1 MVGVGIV
8 GALQVVA
15 QTKHWAFVAP
25 VRPPL
30 PIVKNKA
37 WVRNPIDA
45 FILARLEQN
54 GLTPSPE
61 ANKTTLLRRVSLDL
75 TGLPPTIT
83 EIDAFLADKAPNA
96 YEKVVER
103 LLASPHYGERW
114 GRWWLDAA
122 RYADTNGFEKDLP
135 RSIWPYRD
143 WVIKA
148 FNQNMPFDQF
158 TIEQL
163 AGDLLPN
170 ATLDQRVATGFLR
183 NSMRNEE
190 GGVEPEQFRT
200 EEIIDR
206 VDTVGKAFLGLT
218 INCAQCHTHKYDP
231 IKHDEYYKFFAFLN
245 NDDEP
250 LMEVPSAEVQQKRTQ
265 IFNKIAAIED
275 AWIAKDTSFSQRF
288 VAWEA
293 NTKRYADKWIPLD
306 IATFYSD
313 RAKLDERYD
322 DHSVRVES
330 YRYPEAYFTVTANT
344 KLTNITGLKLEL
356 LTDHKLPKN
365 GPGVSDDGTLVLSEL
380 TLEASPIDRPEQTQK
395 IVFSQC
401 SSDFERADAPAKLAI
416 DGDRKTGW
424 NSDAGAGRRNQN
436 RHLVFTA
443 QTPFGFA
450 KGTTLRLKLY
460 TEAGKVQII
469 GRFRLS
475 VTDAPQP
482 TADPL
487 PARIRQIVV
496 LPAEQRTPMQQ
507 RELLTHYFSVDPNCA
522 AAQQEIAQTWDGW
535 PDATTTLALAPR
547 FKPRE
552 TRIFRRGDWQR
563 PEAIVQP
570 DTPAVLHPFPANAPR
585 NRLGF
590 AQWIIDKNNP
600 LTPRVIVNRIWQQF
614 FGQGLVTTPED
625 FGTRCDMP
633 SHPELLD
640 WLAVA
645 FRDGGMRD
653 EGGGMNKSASEKT
666 LHPSAL
672 IPHPSWDVKAL
683 LKTIVMSAT
692 YQQSS
697 KTTQHSALHTPHSTL
712 STQHSALSTQ
722 YSTDPDNRWLAR
734 APRLRVEAEIV
745 RDISLSAAGLLS
757 RKIGGPSVFPL
768 LPEGVLG
775 LSYANFGKWEFST
788 GENHFRRGMYTFW
801 KRSVPYPSLSVFDQP
816 SADFA
821 CTRRVRSNTPLQALT
836 TLNDQTFVEA
846 AQGLALRV
854 WKEGGATD
862 QAKMIYA
869 FRLCTARRPDAFEL
883 QQLLKLLRDQ
893 QAYFKGRTAA
903 AVYVSAPD
911 LKNLPEGIDL
921 HELAPWTM
929 VARVLLN
936 LDETITK
943 E

>member
-1 MVGVGIV
+1 MSRFIKWTFCGVAIAF
-8 GALQVVA
+8 ALQVAA

-30 PIVKNKA
+30 PVVKNKA
-37 WVRNPIDA
+37 WARNPIDA
-45 FILARLEQN
+45 FILARLEQEH
-54 GLTPSPE
+54 LTPASE
-61 ANKTTLLRRVSLDL
+61 AHKTTLIRRVSLDL
-75 TGLPPTIT
+75 TGLPPTLK
-83 EIDAFLADKAPNA
+83 EIDDYLADKSPNA

-103 LLASPHYGERW
+103 LLNSPHYGERW

-135 RSIWPYRD
+135 RLIWPYRD
-143 WVIKA
+143 WVINA

-158 TIEQL
+158 TMEQL

-170 ATLDQRVATGFLR
+170 PSLEQKIATGFLR

-200 EEIIDR
+200 EEILDR
-206 VDTVGKAFLGLT
+206 VDTVGKAWLGLT

-250 LMEVPSAEVQQKRTQ
+250 LTEVPSEEVQTKRAQ
-265 IFNKIAAIED
+265 IKAKIAALED
-275 AWIAKDTSFSQRF
+275 NWIAQDKSFHPRF
-288 VAWEA
+288 AAWESEA
-293 NTKRYADKWIPLD
+293 KRFADKWVPLD
-306 IATFYSD
+306 VATFYSD

-330 YRYPEAYFTVTANT
+330 YRYLEAYFTITAKT

-356 LTDHKLPKN
+356 LTDHKLPRN

-380 TLEASPIDRPEQTQK
+380 TLEASPLDQPEQTQK

-401 SSDFERADAPAKLAI
+401 SSDFECADAPAKLAI

-424 NSDAGAGRRNQN
+424 NSDAGAGRRNQD

-450 KGTTLRLKLY
+450 NGTTLKLKLY
-460 TEAGKVQII
+460 NEAGKVQII

-475 VTDAPQP
+475 VTDAPHPQ
-482 TADPL
+482 ADPL
-487 PARIRQIVV
+487 PPRIRQIVS
-496 LPAEQRTPMQQ
+496 LAAEQRTPAQQ
-507 RELLTHYFSVDPNCA
+507 RELLTHYFSLDPNCA
-522 AAQQEIAQTWDGW
+522 AAQQEIAQTLDGW
-535 PDATTTLALAPR
+535 PDATTTLTLAPR
-547 FKPRE
+547 FRPRA
-552 TRIFRRGDWQR
+552 THVFRRGDWQR
-563 PEAIVQP
+563 PEPTIVQP
-570 DTPAVLHPFPANAPR
+570 DTPAALHPFPKDAPR
-585 NRLGF
+585 NRLGL
-590 AQWIIDKNNP
+590 ANWIVDKDNP
-600 LTPRVIVNRIWQQF
+600 LTARVIVNRIWQQY

-625 FGTRCDMP
+625 FGTRCDKP

-645 FRDGGMRD
+645 FRDGNADFGMRNA
-653 EGGGMNKSASEKT
+653 EANPQSPIRNPQSQQWSMKAI
-666 LHPSAL
+666 HRL
-672 IPHPSWDVKAL
+672 IV
-683 LKTIVMSAT
+683 TSAT
-692 YQQSS
+692 YRQSS
-697 KTTQHSALHTPHSTL
+697 KLTLQSPIQTPQSNNPHS
-712 STQHSALSTQ
+712 Q
-722 YSTDPDNRWLAR
+722 DPQNRWLAR

-745 RDISLSAAGLLS
+745 RDISLAAAGVLS

-775 LSYANFGKWEFST
+775 LSYGTFGKWEFSS
-788 GENHFRRGMYTFW
+788 GENHYRRGMYTFW
-801 KRSVPYPSLSVFDQP
+801 KRSVPYPSLGVFDQP

-821 CTRRVRSNTPLQALT
+821 CTRRTRSNTPLQALT
-836 TLNDQTFVEA
+836 TLNDPTFVEA
-846 AQGLALRV
+846 AQGLALRA
-854 WKEGGATD
+854 WKEGGATER
-862 QAKMIYA
+862 AKIIYA
-869 FRLCTARRPDAFEL
+869 FRLCTGRQPDAVEL
-883 QQLLKLLRDQ
+883 QHLFTLLRDQ

-903 AVYVSAPD
+903 AVYVASPD
-911 LKNLPEGIDL
+911 LKNLPENIDL
-921 HELAPWTM
+921 HQIAPWTM
-929 VARVLLN
+929 LARVLLN

>member
-1 MVGVGIV
+1 
-8 GALQVVA
+8 
-15 QTKHWAFVAP
+15 
-25 VRPPL
+25 
-30 PIVKNKA
+30 
-37 WVRNPIDA
+37 
-45 FILARLEQN
+45 
-54 GLTPSPE
+54 
-61 ANKTTLLRRVSLDL
+61 
-75 TGLPPTIT
+75 
-83 EIDAFLADKAPNA
+83 ADK
-96 YEKVVER
+96 
-103 LLASPHYGERW
+103 
-114 GRWWLDAA
+114 
-122 RYADTNGFEKDLP
+122 
-135 RSIWPYRD
+135 
-143 WVIKA
+143 
-148 FNQNMPFDQF
+148 PFDQF

-170 ATLDQRVATGFLR
+170 ATLENKIATGFLR

-200 EEIIDR
+200 EEILDR
-206 VDTVGKAFLGLT
+206 VDTVCKAFLGLT
-218 INCAQCHTHKYDP
+218 INCVQCHTHKYDP

-250 LMEVPSAEVQQKRTQ
+250 LLEVPSAEVQQKR
-265 IFNKIAAIED
+265 AAITAKIDAIET
-275 AWIAKDTSFSQRF
+275 AWIAQDKSFAQRF
-288 VAWEA
+288 AAWEA
-293 NTKRYADKWIPLD
+293 KAKQYSDRWVPLD

-330 YRYPEAYFTVTANT
+330 YRYPEAYFTVTAHT
-344 KLTNITGLKLEL
+344 KLSNITGLKLEL

-380 TLEASPIDRPEQTQK
+380 TLEASPVDQPEQTQK
-395 IVFSQC
+395 VVFSQC
-401 SSDFERADAPAKLAI
+401 SSDFEREDAPAKFAI
-416 DGDRKTGW
+416 DSDRKTGW
-424 NSDAGAGRRNQN
+424 SSDAGAGRRNQD

-450 KGTTLRLKLY
+450 TGTTLKLKLY
-460 TEAGKVQII
+460 NEAGKVQII

-475 VTDAPQP
+475 VTDVANPQ
-482 TADPL
+482 ADSL
-487 PARIRQIVV
+487 PARIRDIVA
-496 LPAEQRTPMQQ
+496 LPASQRNRAQQ
-507 RELLTHYFSVDPNCA
+507 RELLTHYFSVDPACA
-522 AAQQEIAQTWDGW
+522 AAHQEISQALDGW
-535 PDATTTLALAPR
+535 PDATTTLALASRFQPR
-547 FKPRE
+547 V

-570 DTPAVLHPFPANAPR
+570 DTPALLHPFPQDAPR
-585 NRLGF
+585 NRLGL
-590 AQWIIDKNNP
+590 ARWIVDKNNP
-600 LTPRVIVNRIWQQF
+600 LTPRVIVNRIWQQY

-625 FGTRCDMP
+625 FGTRCDKP

-640 WLAVA
+640 WLAVEFMEGA
-645 FRDGGMRD
+645 SGRRGDGTT
-653 EGGGMNKSASEKT
+653 GGRGERETGRAGERVTGRWGDHLKYQISNFKSSPWSMKAI
-666 LHPSAL
+666 HRL
-672 IPHPSWDVKAL
+672 IVTS
-683 LKTIVMSAT
+683 ST
-692 YQQSS
+692 YRQSS
-697 KTTQHSALHTPHSTL
+697 AFNPQSPIPNPQSPIPNPQ
-712 STQHSALSTQ
+712 SI
-722 YSTDPDNRWLAR
+722 DPLNRLLAR

-745 RDISLSAAGLLS
+745 RDISLSAAGVLS

-775 LSYANFGKWEFST
+775 LSYGTFGKWEFSS

-836 TLNDQTFVEA
+836 TLNDPTFVEA
-846 AQGLALRV
+846 AQALALRV
-854 WKEGGATD
+854 WKEGGATE

-869 FRLCTARRPDAFEL
+869 FRLCTSRRPDAFEL
-883 QQLLKLLRDQ
+883 QKLLTLLHEQ

-911 LKNLPEGIDL
+911 LKKLPEGVDL
-921 HELAPWTM
+921 HEIAPWAI

>member
-1 MVGVGIV
+1 MRKLFLTLVTILLGGVLILPGFS
-8 GALQVVA
+8 APDNQ
-15 QTKHWAFVAP
+15 HWAFVAP
-25 VRPPL
+25 IRPALPL
-30 PIVKNKA
+30 VKNKT
-37 WVRNPIDA
+37 WPRNPIDH
-45 FILARLEQN
+45 FILARLEKEA
-54 GLTPSPE
+54 LTPAPE
-61 ANKTTLLRRVSLDL
+61 ADKTTLIRRVSLDL
-75 TGLPPTIT
+75 TGLPPTLP
-83 EIDAFLADKAPNA
+83 EIDAFLADKLPTA

-143 WVIKA
+143 WVINA
-148 FNQNMPFDQF
+148 FNQNLPFDQF

-170 ATLDQRVATGFLR
+170 ATLEQKVATGFLR

-200 EEIIDR
+200 EEILDR
-206 VDTVGKAFLGLT
+206 VDTVGKAWLGLT
-218 INCAQCHTHKYDP
+218 INCAQCHTHKFDP

-250 LMEVPSAEVQQKRTQ
+250 LLEVPSDETLQKRAQ
-265 IFNKIAAIED
+265 INAKIAALED
-275 AWIAKDTSFSQRF
+275 NWIAQDQSFSQRF
-288 VAWEA
+288 AAWE
-293 NTKRYADKWIPLD
+293 TKAKQFMDKWIPLD

-330 YRYPEAYFTVTANT
+330 YRYLEAYFTVTANT
-344 KLTNITGLKLEL
+344 KLQNITGLKLEL
-356 LTDHKLPKN
+356 LTDHKLPRN

-380 TLEASPIDRPEQTQK
+380 TLEASPLDHPEQTQK

-401 SSDFERADAPAKLAI
+401 SSDFERVEAPAKLAI

-424 NSDAGAGRRNQN
+424 NSDAGAGRRNQD

-443 QTPFGFA
+443 TTPFGFA
-450 KGTTLRLKLY
+450 KGTTLKLKLY
-460 TEAGKVQII
+460 NEAGKVQII

-475 VTDAPQP
+475 VTNAPNPQ
-482 TADPL
+482 ADSL
-487 PARIRQIVV
+487 PPRIRQIVS
-496 LPAEQRTPMQQ
+496 LPAEQRNRAQQ
-507 RELLTHYFSVDPNCA
+507 RALLTHYFSLDPNCA
-522 AAQQEIAQTWDGW
+522 AAQQEIAQAFDGW
-535 PDATTTLALAPR
+535 PDATTTLSLAPR
-547 FKPRE
+547 FRPRE
-552 TRIFRRGDWQR
+552 THVFRRGDWQR
-563 PEAIVQP
+563 PEPAIVQP
-570 DTPAVLHPFPANAPR
+570 DTPAALHPFPQNAPR
-585 NRLGF
+585 NRLGL
-590 AQWIIDKNNP
+590 AQWIVDKNNP
-600 LTPRVIVNRIWQQF
+600 LTARVIVNRVWQQY

-625 FGTRCDMP
+625 FGTRCEKP

-640 WLAVA
+640 WLARE
-645 FRDGGMRD
+645 FWDNGKNLKNIHR
-653 EGGGMNKSASEKT
+653 
-666 LHPSAL
+666 L
-672 IPHPSWDVKAL
+672 IVNS
-683 LKTIVMSAT
+683 TT
-692 YQQSS
+692 YRQSS
-697 KTTQHSALHTPHSTL
+697 KLTQLL
-712 STQHSALSTQ
+712 QDK
-722 YSTDPDNRWLAR
+722 DPSNKWLAR

-745 RDISLSAAGLLS
+745 RDVSLAAAGVLS

-775 LSYANFGKWEFST
+775 LSYGTFGKWEFSS

-801 KRSVPYPSLSVFDQP
+801 KRSVPYPSLGVFDQP

-821 CTRRVRSNTPLQALT
+821 CTRRTRSNTPLQALT

-854 WKEGGATD
+854 WKEGGATNR
-862 QAKMIYA
+862 AKLIYA
-869 FRLCTARRPDAFEL
+869 FRLCTGRPPDAVEL
-883 QQLLKLLRDQ
+883 QHLVTLLRDQ

-903 AVYVSAPD
+903 AVYVASPD
-911 LKNLPEGIDL
+911 LKNLPEGVDL
-921 HELAPWTM
+921 HQIAPWTM

>member
-1 MVGVGIV
+1 VGIACV
-8 GALQVVA
+8 FQVIA

-25 VRPPL
+25 VRPTL
-30 PIVKNKA
+30 PTVKNKA
-37 WVRNPIDA
+37 WVRNPIDS
-45 FILARLEQN
+45 FILARLEQEH
-54 GLTPSPE
+54 LTPSPE

-75 TGLPPTIT
+75 TGLPPTLA
-83 EIDAFLADKAPNA
+83 EVDAFLADKSPNA
-96 YEKVVER
+96 YEKVVEH
-103 LLASPHYGERW
+103 LLSSPHYGERW
-114 GRWWLDAA
+114 GRWWLDVA

-143 WVIKA
+143 WVINA
-148 FNQNMPFDQF
+148 FNQNKPFDQF

-170 ATLDQRVATGFLR
+170 ATLDNKIATGFLR

-200 EEIIDR
+200 EEILDR

-250 LMEVPSAEVQQKRTQ
+250 LTEVPSEEVLLKRAEITA
-265 IFNKIAAIED
+265 KIATIEER
-275 AWIAKDTSFSQRF
+275 WIANDTGFRQRF
-288 VAWEA
+288 AAWETNA
-293 NTKRYADKWIPLD
+293 KRFSDQWFPLD
-306 IATFYSD
+306 IASFYSD

-330 YRYPEAYFTVTANT
+330 YRYPEAYFTVTAHT

-365 GPGVSDDGTLVLSEL
+365 GPGVSEDGTLVLSEL
-380 TLEASPIDRPEQTQK
+380 TLEASPLEHPEQTQK
-395 IVFSQC
+395 IVFRQC

-450 KGTTLRLKLY
+450 NGTKLQIKLY
-460 TEAGKVQII
+460 NEAGKVQII
-469 GRFRLS
+469 GRFRLF

-482 TADPL
+482 QADSL
-487 PARIRQIVV
+487 PPQIRQIVS
-496 LPAEQRTPMQQ
+496 LSPAQRTPRQQ

-522 AAQQEIAQTWDGW
+522 AAQQEIAQALDGW
-535 PDATTTLALAPR
+535 PDATTTLTLVAR

-570 DTPAVLHPFPANAPR
+570 DTPAVLHPFPQNAPR

-590 AQWIIDKNNP
+590 AQWLVDKNNP
-600 LTPRVIVNRIWQQF
+600 LTARVIVNRIWQQY

-625 FGTRCDMP
+625 FGTRCEKP

-640 WLAVA
+640 WLAVE
-645 FRDGGMRD
+645 F
-653 EGGGMNKSASEKT
+653 MNAERGTRKSEEKPKSSEQNLPTTDYRLPTTWNIKNV
-666 LHPSAL
+666 HRL
-672 IPHPSWDVKAL
+672 IVN
-683 LKTIVMSAT
+683 SAT
-692 YQQSS
+692 YRQAS
-697 KTTQHSALHTPHSTL
+697 KITPQL
-712 STQHSALSTQ
+712 QDK
-722 YSTDPDNRWLAR
+722 DPGNKWLAH

-745 RDISLSAAGLLS
+745 RDISLAAAGLLS
-757 RKIGGPSVFPL
+757 RKLGGPSVFPL

-788 GENHFRRGMYTFW
+788 GENHFRRGLYTFW
-801 KRSVPYPSLSVFDQP
+801 KRSVPYPNLSVFDQP

-836 TLNDQTFVEA
+836 TLNDQTFLEA

-854 WKEGGATD
+854 WKEAGATERD
-862 QAKMIYA
+862 KMIYA
-869 FRLCTARRPDAFEL
+869 FRLCTSRRPDAFEL
-883 QQLLKLLRDQ
+883 QQLLTLLHDQ

-911 LKNLPEGIDL
+911 LKNLPEGVDL
-921 HELAPWTM
+921 HEVAPWTM

>member
-1 MVGVGIV
+1 MRRFIKWTACGIGIV
-8 GALQVVA
+8 LAFQAVA
-15 QTKHWAFVAP
+15 QTKHWAFIAP
-25 VRPPL
+25 VRPAL
-30 PIVKNKA
+30 PAIKNKA
-37 WVRNPIDA
+37 WARNPIDH
-45 FILARLEQN
+45 FILARLEQE
-54 GLTPSPE
+54 GLAPSP
-61 ANKTTLLRRVSLDL
+61 AADKTTLLRRVSLDL
-75 TGLPPTIT
+75 TGLPPTIA
-83 EIDAFLADKAPNA
+83 EIDAFLADKSSRA
-96 YEKVVER
+96 YETVVER

-143 WVIKA
+143 WVINA
-148 FNQNMPFDQF
+148 FNADLPFDQF

-170 ATLDQRVATGFLR
+170 ATLQQRIATGFLR

-200 EEIIDR
+200 EEILDR
-206 VDTVGKAFLGLT
+206 VDTVGKAWLGLT

-250 LMEVPSAEVQQKRTQ
+250 LTEVPSEEVTQKRTQ
-265 IFNKIAAIED
+265 ITDKIAAIED
-275 AWIAKDTSFSQRF
+275 AWIAQDNGFQTRF
-288 VAWEA
+288 AAWEREA
-293 NTKRYADKWIPLD
+293 KRYADKWTPLD

-356 LTDHKLPKN
+356 LTDHKLPRN

-380 TLEASPIDRPEQTQK
+380 TLEASPLDRPEPTQK
-395 IVFSQC
+395 IVFRQC

-424 NSDAGAGRRNQN
+424 SSDAGPGRRNQN
-436 RHLVFTA
+436 RHLVFAA
-443 QTPFGFA
+443 QAPFGFA
-450 KGTTLRLKLY
+450 NGTTLKLKLY
-460 TEAGKVQII
+460 NEAGKVQII
-469 GRFRLS
+469 GRFRLF
-475 VTDAPQP
+475 VTDALQPQ
-482 TADPL
+482 ADSL
-487 PARIRQIVV
+487 PPRIRQIIS
-496 LPAEQRTPMQQ
+496 LPAAQRTPTQQ
-507 RELLTHYFSVDPNCA
+507 RELLTHHFSVDPACA
-522 AAQQEIAQTWDGW
+522 VAAQEIAQAFDGW
-535 PDATTTLALAPR
+535 PDATTTLTLTSR
-547 FKPRE
+547 FKPRT
-552 TRIFRRGDWQR
+552 TRVFRRGDWQR
-563 PEAIVQP
+563 PEAVVQP
-570 DTPAVLHPFPANAPR
+570 DTPAALHPFPAAAPR
-585 NRLGF
+585 NRLGL
-590 AQWIIDKNNP
+590 AQWIVDKNNP
-600 LTPRVIVNRIWQQF
+600 LTARVIVNRIWQQY

-625 FGTRCDMP
+625 FGTRCEKP

-640 WLAVA
+640 WLAVEFMNA
-645 FRDGGMRD
+645 DFGMRNAD
-653 EGGGMNKSASEKT
+653 SNPNSKIQNPKWSMKAI
-666 LHPSAL
+666 HRL
-672 IPHPSWDVKAL
+672 IV
-683 LKTIVMSAT
+683 TSAT
-692 YQQSS
+692 YRQSS
-697 KTTQHSALHTPHSTL
+697 AFNPNSKLQTPNSD
-712 STQHSALSTQ
+712 
-722 YSTDPDNRWLAR
+722 DPNNRWLAR

-745 RDISLSAAGLLS
+745 RDISLAAAGVLS

-846 AQGLALRV
+846 AQLLALRV
-854 WKEGGATD
+854 WKEGGATES
-862 QAKMIYA
+862 AKMIYA
-869 FRLCTARRPDAFEL
+869 FRLCTGRRPDAFEL
-883 QQLLKLLRDQ
+883 QKLLTLLREQ

-911 LKNLPEGIDL
+911 LKNLAEGVDL
-921 HELAPWTM
+921 EKIAPWTI